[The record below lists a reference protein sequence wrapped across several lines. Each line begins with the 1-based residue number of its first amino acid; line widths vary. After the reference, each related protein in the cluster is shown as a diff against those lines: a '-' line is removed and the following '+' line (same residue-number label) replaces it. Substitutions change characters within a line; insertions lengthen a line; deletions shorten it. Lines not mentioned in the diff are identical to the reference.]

1 MLSGCP
7 MESKVSCLKVEDP
20 PHPGNL
26 WEKQVGVRAVGLGP
40 SAAHTGH
47 SPYFLPLP
55 FHSSLER
62 LIRQVHRD
70 SVVPYL
76 SSGTAVG
83 EFSFLMR
90 ISLVEVL
97 PVDKDILSFHVVATE
112 TGHIKT
118 ETAHVSRNPW

>member
-83 EFSFLMR
+83 EFSSLMR